1 MTEIHGRIL
10 VVDDNRMNR
19 LKLSRG
25 LENQGHRVGLAENGM
40 QALELL
46 KEQIFD
52 LILLDILMPE
62 MDGYQVLEELKIDP
76 KLREIPVIVISALIS
91 GEIKNFLRKQMPKD
105 CLILL
110 TWY

>member
-1 MTEIHGRIL
+1 MKDLSECTIL
-10 VVDDNRMNR
+10 IVDDTETNIDILAALLGDDYDISVAMDGQ
-19 LKLSRG
+19 SA
-25 LENQGHRVGLAENGM
+25 LEN
-40 QALELL
+40 
-46 KEQIFD
+46 ISDDPPD
-52 LILLDILMPE
+52 LILLDIVMPG

-76 KLREIPVIVISALIS
+76 KLREIPVIVISAMIS